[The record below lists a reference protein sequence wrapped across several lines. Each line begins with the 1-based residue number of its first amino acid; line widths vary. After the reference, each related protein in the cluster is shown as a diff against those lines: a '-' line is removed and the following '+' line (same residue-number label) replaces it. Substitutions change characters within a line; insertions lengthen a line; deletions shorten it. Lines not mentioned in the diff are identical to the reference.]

1 MIELR
6 VAYKAIFKNFSLGH
20 RILYYPNC

>member
-6 VAYKAIFKNFSLGH
+6 VGYKAIFKNFSLGH
-20 RILYYPNC
+20 RI